1 MIFIIPFIGSSL
13 YRIHNFRIQV
23 RDGEWKTKKFFNT
36 PEENLK
42 WISIYIGDDYSRP
55 DRDGCTRDDFETKWC
70 QAFVNVGQELGVK
83 IGRPLEQITV
93 RGYEDFY
100 NKIEGEWKKENKDIC
115 K

>member
-1 MIFIIPFIGSSL
+1 MIFITPFIGSSL

-55 DRDGCTRDDFETKWC
+55 DRDGCTRDDFEQKWC